1 MILSLKVKI
10 ILNELSRNTNI
21 VPKQVSEE
29 ILHPNSEKQHTPVT
43 EQQPLL
49 LRYSEKTIKRPTR
62 YMLVGESFQV
72 VLVGES
78 FQVVS
83 KKHEIDP
90 IIYDEVGTDV
100 DADYW
105 HKAMTSKIDS
115 TFFNKVWELVEILEG
130 IKPIGYK
137 WVYKMETFKASLLRN
152 GTLRERVSIMRRLF
166 CQ

>member
-29 ILHPNSEKQHTPVT
+29 ILRPNSEKQHTPVT

-49 LRYSEKTIKRPTR
+49 LRYSGKTIKRPTR
-62 YMLVGESFQV
+62 YM
-72 VLVGES
+72 LVGES

-90 IIYDEVGTDV
+90 IIYNEVGTDV
-100 DADYW
+100 DANYW

-115 TFFNKVWELVEILEG
+115 MFFNKVWELVEILEG
-130 IKPIGYK
+130 IKHIGYK

-152 GTLRERVSIMRRLF
+152 GTLRKRVSIMRRLF

>member
-1 MILSLKVKI
+1 MILSLTVNI
-10 ILNELSRNTNI
+10 ILNKLSRNTNI

-29 ILHPNSEKQHTPVT
+29 ILHPNSKKQRTPVT

-49 LRYSEKTIKRPTR
+49 LRYSGKTIKRPTR

-72 VLVGES
+72 V
-78 FQVVS
+78 S
-83 KKHEIDP
+83 KKHEINP
-90 IIYDEVGTDV
+90 IIYDKVGTDV

-137 WVYKMETFKASLLRN
+137 WVYKMENFKASSLRN
-152 GTLRERVSIMRRLF
+152 GTLRKRVSIMRRLF
-166 CQ
+166 C